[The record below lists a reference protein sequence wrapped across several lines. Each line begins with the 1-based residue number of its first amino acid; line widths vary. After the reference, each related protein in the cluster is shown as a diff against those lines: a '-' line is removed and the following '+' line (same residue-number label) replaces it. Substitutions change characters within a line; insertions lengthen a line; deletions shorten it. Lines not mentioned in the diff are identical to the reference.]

1 MSANFDGA
9 QASDTIQTVWE
20 SFIIFFPPAE
30 GEIVFLNDTDS
41 YITVETFDERDGLR
55 WIPYQRQSIAPHDAA
70 KLTARGNKVQ
80 VRVVGRSLF
89 VCDKSTQYYLY
100 NGQGVFSQVS

>member
-1 MSANFDGA
+1 MAANFDGA
-9 QASDTIQTVWE
+9 QASDIIQTVLE
-20 SFIIFFPPAE
+20 SFYKFFSPAD

-55 WIPYQRQSIAPHDAA
+55 WIPYQRQGIAPHDAA
-70 KLTARGNKVQ
+70 KLTARGNRVQ

-89 VCDKSTQYYLY
+89 WCDKSAKDYLY
-100 NGQGVFSQVS
+100 NGQGVFPRVF